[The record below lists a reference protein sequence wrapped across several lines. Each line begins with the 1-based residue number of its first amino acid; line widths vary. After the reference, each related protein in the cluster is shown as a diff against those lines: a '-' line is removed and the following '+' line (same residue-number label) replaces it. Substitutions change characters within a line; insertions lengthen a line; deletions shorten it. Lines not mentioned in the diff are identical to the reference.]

1 VTSLIA
7 DRQLVVP
14 GIRIRRALFFA
25 LVLGTTAVA
34 ATMMFGIVGAGGVTG
49 LEVAIL
55 VLFVPTFGWIT
66 IAFWNAVVGFAL
78 GVLGRDALSL
88 RRSGATHAR
97 TTSADAAHGAG
108 VATPPLTTRTALV
121 MPAHN
126 ERPELVMGGLS
137 AIMHSLEDTGYAES
151 FDFHLLSDTT
161 DIELA
166 HREEGAWRAL
176 RDGAT
181 RPHRLHYRRRG
192 QNAGRKAG
200 NIAEFCTRC
209 SDDYD
214 FVVVLDADSVM
225 SGDTVVELV
234 RVMEANPTAG
244 LVQTVP
250 LPARQHTLF
259 GRFIQFA
266 AALYSPMLASGQSF
280 WQGDAANY
288 WGHNA
293 IIRLAPFAEHGRL
306 PVLKGR
312 PPLGGPIL
320 SHDFVEAALLR
331 RAGWG
336 VYLLP
341 GLGGS
346 WEDVPGNVVDFAQR
360 DRRWAQGSIQHLRL
374 LGLDG
379 LHPVSRIHFVLGA
392 MGYLS
397 SVLWMLIL
405 LAGTAYVLVPALSS
419 RSLFPVP
426 GSGGELF
433 ARLFGIASAFGGLA
447 PLLAVTAIVLF
458 GPKVLGLTLAV
469 TRRRAAFGGGPR
481 LVVGAI
487 LETVFSVIVAPVMML
502 YHARFV
508 FGILT
513 GHDVVWSAQPR
524 DGRAVGWPEAMRSTA
539 GMTLVGTVWAGVTLW
554 LSPAFFL
561 WLTPIFAGILLASPL
576 VRLSSRPLGRRLDT
590 SILATPEDVLR
601 PSELFDPRATEAAG
615 RRRRTSHMFLTQQ
628 DPDVKRRISGMYE
641 AERGLF
647 DLQRGRAVLVTPPDG
662 DAGTRPVLV
671 AAVEGLTEET
681 ISRLTALGCGPLHLT
696 ITGHRAAAMGLTED
710 PGTTIG
716 SAFALRLDD
725 ESAAD
730 ILRIATSPA
739 VADFETLRV
748 RDATVGERA
757 GLTLMRLGRM
767 LPATLAVETDLDSV
781 PLLATAISSGET
793 LTVRVDQVSVLAGT
807 SDESV
812 EVTYVS
818 DAPVPLEEAE
828 NVRFM
833 LFREANALT
842 EHVAILI
849 GEPEEWPDP
858 VPVRLHSACLTGDL
872 FGSLRCDC
880 GEQLR
885 RSLQVFSASG
895 GGVLLYL
902 EQEGRGIG
910 LGNKLRAYSLQQEG
924 LDTVDA
930 DCVLG
935 FGADERRYHGAVG
948 ILRHLGVERVRLLT
962 NNPEKLQALE
972 DGGIRVVDRTP
983 LHGTLNRHNLP
994 YVRAKVQ
1001 RAGHWL
1007 GDMLHGGISGD

>member
-1 VTSLIA
+1 VT
-7 DRQLVVP
+7 LVV
-14 GIRIRRALFFA
+14 
-25 LVLGTTAVA
+25 GTTALA
-34 ATMMFGIVGAGGVTG
+34 TTMMFGIVGAGGVTG

-55 VLFVPTFGWIT
+55 LLFVPTFGWIT
-66 IAFWNAVVGFAL
+66 IAFWNAVVGFVL
-78 GVLGRDALSL
+78 GVLGRDPLSL
-88 RRSGATHAR
+88 QRVGEHTTHA
-97 TTSADAAHGAG
+97 TSADVDTGTG
-108 VATPPLTTRTALV
+108 EPPLTTRTALV

-137 AIMHSLEDTGYAES
+137 AIMHSLEDTGHAEH
-151 FDFHLLSDTT
+151 FDVHLLSDTT
-161 DIELA
+161 DPELA
-166 HREEGAWRAL
+166 HHEEGAWRAL

-181 RPHRLHYRRRG
+181 RPHRVHYRRRG
-192 QNAGRKAG
+192 ENHGRKAG

-209 SDDYD
+209 SDAYD

-225 SGDTVVELV
+225 SGETIVELV
-234 RVMEANPTAG
+234 RVMEANPAAG

-250 LPARQHTLF
+250 IPARQHTLF
-259 GRFIQFA
+259 GRFVQFA
-266 AALYSPMLASGQSF
+266 ASLYSPMLAAGQSF

-293 IIRLAPFAEHGRL
+293 IIRLAPFAEHCRL
-306 PVLKGR
+306 PVLRGR
-312 PPLGGPIL
+312 PPLGGAVL

-336 VYLLP
+336 VYLLA
-341 GLGGS
+341 GLNGS
-346 WEDVPGNVVDFAQR
+346 WEDVPGNVVDFAKR

-374 LGLDG
+374 LGLPG
-379 LHPVSRIHFVLGA
+379 LHPVSRVHFVLGA

-405 LAGTAYVLVPALSS
+405 LAGTAYVLVPSLSS
-419 RSLFPVP
+419 RTLFPGP
-426 GSGGELF
+426 DGSAEIF
-433 ARLFGIASAFGGLA
+433 AGLHTTARAFGGLA
-447 PLLAVTAIVLF
+447 PLLAVTAVVLF
-458 GPKVLGLTLAV
+458 GPKALGLALAV
-469 TRRRAAFGGGPR
+469 VRRGAAFGGRMR
-481 LVVGAI
+481 LIAGAL
-487 LETVFSVIVAPVMML
+487 LETVFSIVVAPVMML

-513 GHDVVWSAQPR
+513 GHDVVWGAQPR
-524 DGRAVGWPEAMRSTA
+524 DGRAVGWPEAVRSTA
-539 GMTLVGTVWAGVTLW
+539 GMTLVGAVWAGLTLA

-561 WLTPIFAGILLASPL
+561 WLTPIFAGIILAAPL
-576 VRLSSRPLGRRLDT
+576 VRWSSRPLGRRLAT
-590 SILATPEDVLR
+590 GILATPADILR
-601 PSELFDPRATEAAG
+601 PTELFDPRATEAAG
-615 RRRRTSHMFLTQQ
+615 RSSHASHMFLTQQ
-628 DPDVKRRISGMYE
+628 EPEVKRRIGGMYE

-647 DLQRGRAVLVTPPDG
+647 DLQRGRPVLVTPVDRESG
-662 DAGTRPVLV
+662 ERPVLV
-671 AAVEGLTEET
+671 AAVEGLTEDT
-681 ISRLTALGCGPLHLT
+681 LTRLRGLGCGPLRL
-696 ITGHRAAAMGLTED
+696 IVTGHRASAMGITED
-710 PGTTIG
+710 PGATIG
-716 SAFALRLDD
+716 SAFSLRLDK
-725 ESAAD
+725 ESTTD
-730 ILRIATSPA
+730 ILRIASSPI
-739 VADFETLRV
+739 VTEMETMRAQE
-748 RDATVGERA
+748 ATVGERS
-757 GLTLMRLGRM
+757 GLALMRLGRM
-767 LPATLAVETDLDSV
+767 LPATVAVETDLDSV
-781 PLLATAISSGET
+781 PRLAAAVASGET
-793 LTVRVDQVSVLAGT
+793 LMVTVDQVADLAGAG
-807 SDESV
+807 DERV

-828 NVRFM
+828 DVRFM

-849 GEPEEWPDP
+849 GDPAAWPDP

-885 RSLQVFSASG
+885 RSLQVFSESG

-935 FGADERRYHGAVG
+935 FGADERRYHASVG
-948 ILRHLGVERVRLLT
+948 ILRHLGIDRVRLLT
-962 NNPEKLQALE
+962 NNPEKLEALE
-972 DGGIRVVDRTP
+972 DGGIEVVDRTP
-983 LHGTLNRHNLP
+983 LHGTLNKHNLP

-1007 GDMLHGGISGD
+1007 GDMLHGGTSGD

>member
-1 VTSLIA
+1 VTSPIA

-14 GIRIRRALFFA
+14 GIRIRRALFSA
-25 LVLGTTAVA
+25 LVLGTTAAA

-66 IAFWNAVVGFAL
+66 VAFWNAIVGFVL

-88 RRSGATHAR
+88 QRLGTASRSGAAE
-97 TTSADAAHGAG
+97 
-108 VATPPLTTRTALV
+108 VPLTTRTALV

-137 AIMHSLEDTGYAES
+137 AIMHSLEDTGYAEN

-312 PPLGGPIL
+312 PPLGGPVL

-374 LGLDG
+374 LGLHG
-379 LHPVSRIHFVLGA
+379 LHPVSRVHFMLGA

-419 RSLFPVP
+419 RSLFPAP
-426 GSGGELF
+426 GGSGEIF
-433 ARLFGIASAFGGLA
+433 AALFGIASAFGGLA

-469 TRRRAAFGGGPR
+469 GRRRAAFGGGPR
-481 LVVGAI
+481 LVVGAL

-513 GHDVVWSAQPR
+513 GHDVVWGAQPR
-524 DGRAVGWPEAMRSTA
+524 DGRAVGWSEAVRSTA
-539 GMTLVGTVWAGVTLW
+539 GMTLVGIVWAGVTLL

-561 WLTPIFAGILLASPL
+561 WLTPIFAGILLAAPL
-576 VRLSSRPLGRRLDT
+576 VRLSSRPLGRRLET
-590 SILATPEDVLR
+590 GLLVTPADVLR
-601 PSELFDPRATEAAG
+601 PTELFDPRATEAAG

-628 DPDVKRRISGMYE
+628 DPDVKRRISSMYE

-662 DAGTRPVLV
+662 EAGTRPVLV

-710 PGTTIG
+710 PGTTMG

-725 ESAAD
+725 ENATD

-739 VADFETLRV
+739 VADFKALRV
-748 RDATVGERA
+748 REATIGERA

-781 PLLATAISSGET
+781 PRLATAISSGET
-793 LTVRVDQVSVLAGT
+793 LTVCVDQVSVLAGT

-849 GEPEEWPDP
+849 GEPEQWPDP

-948 ILRHLGVERVRLLT
+948 ILRHLGIERVRLLT